1 VPLVPEWSWT
11 LDHIRP
17 VLSGKPTG
25 APIIDGIPEWRAIR
39 EQRRVAS
46 ELKIAAVG
54 EDEYGP
60 HSLHDWRHTHN
71 VGTTEIS

>member
-1 VPLVPEWSWT
+1 
-11 LDHIRP
+11 
-17 VLSGKPTG
+17 
-25 APIIDGIPEWRAIR
+25 
-39 EQRRVAS
+39 
-46 ELKIAAVG
+46 LKIAAVG